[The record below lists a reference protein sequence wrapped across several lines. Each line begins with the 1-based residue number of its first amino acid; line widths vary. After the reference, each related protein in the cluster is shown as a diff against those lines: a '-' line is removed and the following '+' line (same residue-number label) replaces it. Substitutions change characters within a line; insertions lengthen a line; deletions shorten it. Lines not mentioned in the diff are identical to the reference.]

1 MAILLLELKSN
12 NQLNIKIIITMKTLE
27 EFVALFAEQFDDTDP
42 SEITATTVF
51 HDLDEYSSLIGLS
64 IIAMADEEFD
74 VALKGDD
81 VKNSVTVEDLYNRVI
96 SKL

>member
-1 MAILLLELKSN
+1 
-12 NQLNIKIIITMKTLE
+12 MKTLE
-27 EFVALFAEQFDDTDP
+27 EFVELFAEQFDDTDP

-64 IIAMADEEFD
+64 LIAMVDEEFD

-81 VKNSVTVEDLYNRVI
+81 VKNSVAVEDLYNRVI